1 MNTGI
6 DPPPPAPS
14 PPSDHAPLASPPVP
28 VEQARVE
35 ADATFDAPVPT
46 CPNCGAPVHG
56 PYCHACGQSEK
67 GMVRSLKEV
76 FSDLS
81 DIVFNVDSRIF
92 RSLFDLYFRP
102 GFLTTEYIAGRRA
115 RYVTP
120 FRLFFV
126 LCLLAFFLMQAMVGD
141 AMFANAD
148 KARAARAQIDEATT
162 AAAVDEAVRD
172 SIAGLNEVA
181 TATDLDAKSRRQLED
196 GIKELAGVGRTR
208 KLELARGHVAAA
220 TTAAEADQAVADGL
234 AALADGVDVDGL
246 SAKAKQKLEKR
257 QQQLRESGEQRKRV
271 LAGIEAPSADPAA
284 VVNSCGKGGTV
295 VLFTFKGKP
304 WHRET
309 NPAVFDWL
317 PDAANVKLNETLQHM
332 CDNVE
337 GWIDQPSKGFRA
349 TFAVLPQTLF
359 FLMPV
364 FALLLKLFYL
374 FKRRLY
380 MEHLL
385 VALHSHAF
393 LFLSIVVIVVLGGLK
408 SWAGDTTWIT
418 QPLGW
423 MQVFAW
429 LWMFVYL
436 YWMQKRVYRQ
446 GWIMTTL
453 KYGLIGNCYTILLS
467 LGAVIAVVIGLAMS

>member
-1 MNTGI
+1 MNSDL
-6 DPPPPAPS
+6 DPLPPIP
-14 PPSDHAPLASPPVP
+14 SPPVP
-28 VEQARVE
+28 VAQVRAE
-35 ADATFDAPVPT
+35 ADATFAAPEPT

-126 LCLLAFFLMQAMVGD
+126 LCLLAFFLVQAMLGD

-148 KARAARAQIDEATT
+148 RAMAARAQIDAATT
-162 AAAVDEAVRD
+162 AAEVDTAIKQ
-172 SIAGLNEVA
+172 SIASLNEVA
-181 TATDLDAKSRRQLED
+181 AATDLDADSRRQLEE
-196 GIKELAGVGRTR
+196 GIKELAGVGRAR
-208 KLELARGHVAAA
+208 KLELARGRIG
-220 TTAAEADQAVADGL
+220 TASTSAEVDQAVADGL
-234 AALADGVDVDGL
+234 AALVDGVDIDAL
-246 SAKAKQKLEKR
+246 PARSKTRLDER
-257 QQQLRESGEQRKRV
+257 QRQLRESGERRKRV
-271 LAGIEAPSADPAA
+271 LAGTEAPSADPAE
-284 VVNSCGKGGTV
+284 VVGSCGKGSTTV
-295 VLFTFKGKP
+295 FFTFKGTP
-304 WHRET
+304 WHREA
-309 NPAVFDWL
+309 NPVAFDWL
-317 PDAANVKLNETLQHM
+317 PDAANMKFNETLQHM

-337 GWIDQPSKGFRA
+337 SWIEQPSKGFRA

-393 LFLSIVVIVVLGGLK
+393 LLLSIVVLVILGTLK
-408 SWAGDTTWIT
+408 SWAAEVNWIVA
-418 QPLGW
+418 PLGW
-423 MQVFAW
+423 LQLFAW

-453 KYGLIGNCYTILLS
+453 KYGLIGICYTFLLS
-467 LGAVIAVVIGLAMS
+467 TGAFVAVLIGLAMD